1 MPASDPPS
9 PLAPS
14 PADRPPT
21 ATTERESVRINRAHW
36 DALAAVHGT
45 GHDRIYDIDALV
57 AGHNSMTSH
66 ELAAV
71 RDSVGDVAG
80 LDVLHVQCH
89 LGFDSISLARAGAHV
104 TAVDVSPMSLAKAAD
119 IAERCGV
126 QVDWVEADAM
136 QLPPYLHGRF
146 DLAYATFG
154 VLAWIEDLQAWMD
167 SVAACL
173 RPGGQL
179 AIVELHPVFSLVS
192 GTDPLRLWPTGT
204 YSFAGPEFNDDDGSY
219 ASPKESVRST
229 AKVFFAHDLGE
240 IVTTAIRAGLT
251 VTALSEHTSAEFDPT
266 GWLLHEESDG
276 AWRVRSD
283 GVALP
288 VLFTL
293 LATSPPARTPA
304 SPPARTPASP
314 PARP

>member
-1 MPASDPPS
+1 M
-9 PLAPS
+9 
-14 PADRPPT
+14 
-21 ATTERESVRINRAHW
+21 TT
-36 DALAAVHGT
+36 
-45 GHDRIYDIDALV
+45 Y
-57 AGHNSMTSH
+57 

-89 LGFDSISLARAGAHV
+89 LGFDSVSLARAGAHV
-104 TAVDVSPMSLAKAAD
+104 TGVDVSPASLAKAAD
-119 IAERCGV
+119 IARRCGV
-126 QVDWVEADAM
+126 DLEWVEADAM
-136 QLPPYLHGRF
+136 QLPSTLHGRF

-179 AIVELHPVFSLVS
+179 AIVELHPVFNLVKS
-192 GTDPLRLWPTGT
+192 TDPLRLWPTGT

-219 ASPKESVRST
+219 ASPSESVRST

-240 IVTTAIRAGLT
+240 IVTTAVRAGLT
-251 VTALSEHTSAEFDPT
+251 VTALTEHTSAEFDPT

-288 VLFTL
+288 VLFTM
-293 LATSPPARTPA
+293 LATKRPATERPATEPPATYPRA
-304 SPPARTPASP
+304 AR
-314 PARP
+314 R

>member
-1 MPASDPPS
+1 MRAVSASDPPS
-9 PLAPS
+9 PVVPS

-21 ATTERESVRINRAHW
+21 ATIERESVRINRAHW

-57 AGHNSMTSH
+57 AGHNSMTRH

-89 LGFDSISLARAGAHV
+89 LGFDSVNLARAGAHV
-104 TAVDVSPMSLAKAAD
+104 TGVDVSPASLAKAAD

-126 QVDWVEADAM
+126 RIDWVEADAM
-136 QLPPYLHGRF
+136 QLPSVLHDRF

-154 VLAWIEDLQAWMD
+154 VLAWIEDLQDWMD

-219 ASPKESVRST
+219 ASPAESVRST

-251 VTALSEHTSAEFDPT
+251 VTALTEHTSAEFDPT

-276 AWRVRSD
+276 AWRARSD

-293 LATSPPARTPA
+293 LATRA
-304 SPPARTPASP
+304 

>member
-1 MPASDPPS
+1 MRAVPASDPSPATDPPS
-9 PLAPS
+9 PIA
-14 PADRPPT
+14 PPT

-45 GHDRIYDIDALV
+45 GHDRIYDVDALV
-57 AGHNSMTSH
+57 AGRNSMSTR

-71 RDSVGDVAG
+71 RDSVGDVTG
-80 LDVLHVQCH
+80 HDVLHVQCH
-89 LGFDSISLARAGAHV
+89 LGFDSVSLARAGARV
-104 TAVDVSPMSLAKAAD
+104 TGVDVSPASLAKAAD
-119 IAERCGV
+119 IADRCGV
-126 QVDWVEADAM
+126 EVEWVEADAM
-136 QLPPYLHGRF
+136 QLPTVLHDRF

-179 AIVELHPVFSLVS
+179 ALVELHPVFSLVS

-219 ASPKESVRST
+219 ASPTGSVLST

-240 IVTTAIRAGLT
+240 IVTAAIRAGLR
-251 VTALSEHTSAEFDPT
+251 VTALTEHTSAEFDPT

-293 LATSPPARTPA
+293 LATKTTAPPT
-304 SPPARTPASP
+304 
-314 PARP
+314 ARP

>member
-1 MPASDPPS
+1 V
-9 PLAPS
+9 
-14 PADRPPT
+14 
-21 ATTERESVRINRAHW
+21 RESVRINRAHW

-57 AGHNSMTSH
+57 AGHNSMTSR

-71 RDSVGDVAG
+71 RDTVGDVAD

-89 LGFDSISLARAGAHV
+89 LGFDSVSLARAGARV
-104 TAVDVSPMSLAKAAD
+104 TGVDVSPASLAKAAD

-126 QVDWVEADAM
+126 DIDWVEADAM
-136 QLPPYLHGRF
+136 QLPATLHARF
-146 DLAYATFG
+146 DLAYATLG
-154 VLAWIEDLQAWMD
+154 VLAWIEDLQAWMT

-173 RPGGQL
+173 RPGGKL
-179 AIVELHPVFSLVS
+179 AIVELHPVFNLVES
-192 GTDPLRLWPTGT
+192 TDPLRLWPTGS

-219 ASPKESVRST
+219 ASPSESVGST
-229 AKVFFAHDLGE
+229 AKVFFAHNLGE
-240 IVTTAIRAGLT
+240 TVTTAIRAGLT
-251 VTALSEHTSAEFDPT
+251 ITALAEHTSAEFDPT

-276 AWRVRSD
+276 GWRVRSD

-293 LATSPPARTPA
+293 LATRTSASPPPAR
-304 SPPARTPASP
+304 
-314 PARP
+314 